1 MIFFSCSAHSHA
13 LSPLQWQS
21 VFLWLKSPC
30 LLSLLSFQQ
39 NLLHFPC
46 LLYAEFF
53 FYWIVVVS
61 NWKWTQRSNSVSSG
75 SDLTVGSVCPWHI
88 CRTNSYVGFHK
99 VLVVS
104 QLASS
109 SVLLGMEQ
117 RGCSKLGCVSF
128 GSTHLPHL
136 WEMVLKSN
144 WVRDEEHG
152 LMDSAYSFLCDDQP
166 HKSLYISS
174 NQMALKQRN
183 RCLAGGCKQMF
194 WACLSFLVQVWWSC
208 F

>member
-109 SVLLGMEQ
+109 SVLLPPPNTVIELLWPT
-117 RGCSKLGCVSF
+117 SSHFIILPFSF
-128 GSTHLPHL
+128 RCYSTFIWKPD
-136 WEMVLKSN
+136 
-144 WVRDEEHG
+144 WVMGTRDQ
-152 LMDSAYSFLCDDQP
+152 S
-166 HKSLYISS
+166 
-174 NQMALKQRN
+174 LKQP
-183 RCLAGGCKQMF
+183 
-194 WACLSFLVQVWWSC
+194 
-208 F
+208 